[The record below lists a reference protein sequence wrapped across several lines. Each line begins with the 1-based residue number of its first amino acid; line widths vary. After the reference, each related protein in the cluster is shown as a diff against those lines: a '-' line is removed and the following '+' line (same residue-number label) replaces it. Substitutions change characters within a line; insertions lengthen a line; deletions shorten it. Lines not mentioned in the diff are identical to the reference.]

1 MVRASK
7 PYEERWSTDEVQECV
22 ELWSLTKDEHHKLLE
37 LKAKIKDIDHWKND
51 PFEVVRF
58 LKEFKFDVTTTE
70 TKFRT
75 SIQWR
80 LENNAD
86 FILEEYT
93 PPALYNYFPLGVIEG
108 ADRDGQPIYI
118 ERSGV
123 ADAYGLLLRF
133 GKDEMIQQ
141 AIWSKELLSRG
152 PWQEEW
158 PTRITAFLTI
168 LDLKGLNRHHLNPH
182 LIPVGQAVTRLTQDN
197 YPGFGKVRTVMP
209 QSDTDMEVP
218 AHVSCMRVGFVE
230 NPGHPSTLYLSVCV
244 EHFQAFCRPTR
255 QGVD

>member
-7 PYEERWSTDEVQECV
+7 PYEERWSTDHVQECAK
-22 ELWSLTKDEHHKLLE
+22 LWSLTNDQHHKLLE
-37 LKAKIKDIDHWKND
+37 LKARIVDIDHWKND
-51 PFEVVRF
+51 PFECVRF
-58 LKEFKFDVTTTE
+58 LKEFKFDLKTTE

-80 LENNAD
+80 LDHNAD

-93 PPALYNYFPLGVIEG
+93 PPALYNYFPLGVMEG

-118 ERSGV
+118 ERSGA
-123 ADAYGLLLRF
+123 ADAYGLLQRF

-152 PWQEEW
+152 PWQETW

-197 YPGFGKVRTVMP
+197 YPGFGKVRNALCLP
-209 QSDTDMEVP
+209 DILRILHPPISCP
-218 AHVSCMRVGFVE
+218 ACMR
-230 NPGHPSTLYLSVCV
+230 C
-244 EHFQAFCRPTR
+244 FCRKS
-255 QGVD
+255 